1 MVEHLLDWD
10 TFMENV
16 VRLSYKKSLLLISAP
31 NLGNWIN
38 RSLLLLGFQ
47 PRDLEISSK
56 RLYGVAPLY
65 KGHAPIG
72 HVKVA
77 TLPAMRQFIESY
89 GFRVVRASSLYAKD
103 NVLAN
108 IVDLLLKPFPSLA
121 RRYIILA
128 QRDELDGNKF
138 IISSHECE
146 K

>member
-1 MVEHLLDWD
+1 MLDWD